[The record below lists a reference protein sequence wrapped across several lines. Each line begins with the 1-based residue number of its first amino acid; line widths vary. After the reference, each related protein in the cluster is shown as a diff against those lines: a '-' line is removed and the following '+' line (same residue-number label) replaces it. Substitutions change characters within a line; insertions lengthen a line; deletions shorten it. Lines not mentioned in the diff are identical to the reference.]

1 MIWQVQA
8 TKRTLKALERMPR
21 KAEASFWRLHAVL
34 KAQGPT
40 GPKDWKNY
48 GKLKGRD
55 QKYHCH
61 LTGDH
66 QWVACW
72 QTDGDQVIIEIVYV
86 GSHQG
91 APY

>member
-1 MIWQVQA
+1 VTWLIQA
-8 TKRTLKALERMPR
+8 SKRTLKALDRMPQ
-21 KAEASFWRLHAVL
+21 KAQASFWRLHAVL

-48 GKLKGRD
+48 GNLQGRD
-55 QKYHCH
+55 AKYHCH

-72 QTDGDQVIIEIVYV
+72 QADGDQVTIEIVYV
-86 GSHQG
+86 GSHQS

>member
-1 MIWQVQA
+1 VIWEIKIS
-8 TKRTLKALERMPR
+8 KRTLKGIERMP
-21 KAEASFWRLHAVL
+21 APAVDAFWRLLTLL
-34 KAQGPT
+34 KADGPT
-40 GPKDWKNY
+40 GPKEWKNY

-55 QKYHCH
+55 SKYHCH
-61 LTGDH
+61 LSNNH

-72 QTDGDQVIIEIVYV
+72 RAEKGEVIVEILYV